1 MDTPLTAFALGPQSR
16 VALAA
21 ALLGAGMV
29 SGAEE
34 ARPNYI
40 DILADDLG
48 YGDVGCYGQ
57 KEIQTPH
64 LDRLAAEGMRFT
76 QFYAG
81 SSVCAPSRSCLM
93 TGRHNGRGRGE
104 SRKGCDS
111 RPFARRD
118 LSAATGE
125 PNHPLSVASTPPSIR
140 AQNHEDKT
148 MPRHVP
154 IVLSAAVSRIPARS
168 LQKLGLPL
176 QALLV

>member
-40 DILADDLG
+40 VILADDLG

-104 SRKGCDS
+104 SRKGS
-111 RPFARRD
+111 GF
-118 LSAATGE
+118 G
-125 PNHPLSVASTPPSIR
+125 
-140 AQNHEDKT
+140 K
-148 MPRHVP
+148 
-154 IVLSAAVSRIPARS
+154 
-168 LQKLGLPL
+168 
-176 QALLV
+176 